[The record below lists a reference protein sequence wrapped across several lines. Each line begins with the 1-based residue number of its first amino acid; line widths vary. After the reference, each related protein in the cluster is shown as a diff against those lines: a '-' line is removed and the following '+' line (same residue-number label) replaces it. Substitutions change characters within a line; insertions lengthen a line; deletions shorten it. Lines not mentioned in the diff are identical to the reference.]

1 MVEQAKHAQANAEE
15 KLKNSNA
22 TVNKKKKIFFYFSY

>member
-15 KLKNSNA
+15 KLKTSNH
-22 TVNKKKKIFFYFSY
+22 TVKNFFFISY